1 MKKLAVLMLVF
12 TTIFF
17 MSTSVYAA
25 GAGIGKGS
33 TELFLNGNLIHTDT
47 KTGGDTT
54 KIDQFSYLVGGGY
67 FLTDGLQV
75 GLSHLG
81 TVIEAKN
88 GGKITLS
95 ILTFDA
101 FAKYY
106 FYSKGQ
112 TVVPYVGI
120 QGGWVSLKAEGEFG
134 GASGEYSKGVGSYGA
149 MGGLKFF
156 LTENVT
162 FNTELNYR
170 HYDFTVEDTTVK
182 VDQTAL
188 LLGFSFYF

>member
-25 GAGIGKGS
+25 GGGIGKGS
-33 TELFLNGNLIHTDT
+33 TEVYLSGNLIHSEVKVEDT
-47 KTGGDTT
+47 KA
-54 KIDQFSYLVGGGY
+54 KVDQISYLVGAGY
-67 FLTDGLQV
+67 FLTDAIQV

-81 TVIEAKN
+81 SITEGKN
-88 GGKITLS
+88 GESAK
-95 ILTFDA
+95 LTTMTYDL

-112 TVVPYVGI
+112 TFAPYVGI
-120 QGGWVSLKAEGEFG
+120 QGGWVQYDLNV
-134 GASGEYSKGVGSYGA
+134 GADKYSKGVGNYGA
-149 MGGLKFF
+149 MAGLKFF
-156 LTENVT
+156 LTENIT

-170 HYDFTVEDTTVK
+170 HFDFTVDETKVT
-182 VDQTAL
+182 VDQTAVL
-188 LLGFSFYF
+188 VGVSYFF